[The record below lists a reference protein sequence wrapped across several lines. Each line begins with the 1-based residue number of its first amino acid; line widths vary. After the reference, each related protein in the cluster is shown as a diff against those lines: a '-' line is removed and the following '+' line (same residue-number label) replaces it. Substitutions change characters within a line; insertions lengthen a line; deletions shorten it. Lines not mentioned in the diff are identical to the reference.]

1 MHYASLR
8 IGFASKIDNVIALPS
23 GTIVFLELSDDST
36 CTHTEIGYIRVI
48 TEGKKHI
55 SDAYFL

>member
-23 GTIVFLELSDDST
+23 GTIVFGAL
-36 CTHTEIGYIRVI
+36 
-48 TEGKKHI
+48 
-55 SDAYFL
+55 